1 MKQTIQLLLLM
12 TILLF
17 TIGCKEEQKTLP
29 IKYDKNTTT
38 LINIHGKT
46 DKRLR
51 LDFYV
56 SYRPKYFPKGKVSSE
71 CKEASLHPSTA
82 TKRRKVLHRS
92 GATIKNQDEYNVTF
106 PIFNKLVYDKCQST
120 PVGISVR
127 ITRLHEKDGLYA
139 RVPIYTDTPS
149 LIESGTRGSMSG
161 GGNMKGDYRVEALE
175 KTGDVS
181 EPPKYFRVK
190 DGARVACY
198 TTRYGPHHVYK
209 TRTKESLNFRCKL
222 PYKGNAEWRDVIED
236 DNIHLDIVVD
246 EEKNEYL
253 QMHARNNVTGK
264 KEPFQE
270 VKLNIFDKIKKL
282 IQGE

>member
-1 MKQTIQLLLLM
+1 MKQLLLLF
-12 TILLF
+12 TLLVF
-17 TIGCKEEQKTLP
+17 TVGCQEEEKTTP
-29 IKYDKNTTT
+29 VHYDKNTTT

-82 TKRRKVLHRS
+82 TKRRNVLHRS

-139 RVPIYTDTPS
+139 RIPIYTDTPS
-149 LIESGTRGSMSG
+149 LIGSGTRGSMSG
-161 GGNMKGDYRVEALE
+161 GGDMKGDYRVEALE

-190 DGARVACY
+190 DGATVRCF
-198 TTRYGPHHVYK
+198 TTRHGAHHVYK
-209 TRTKESLNFRCKL
+209 TRTKERLSYRCEL
-222 PYKGNAEWRDVIED
+222 PYKGNAEWREIIED
-236 DNIHLDIVVD
+236 DSISLDIIID
-246 EEKNEYL
+246 ENKSRFL

-270 VKLNIFDKIKKL
+270 VKLNIFDKIKQL

>member
-1 MKQTIQLLLLM
+1 MKDMIKLLLFFA
-12 TILLF
+12 LLVF
-17 TIGCKEEQKTLP
+17 TVGCQEEEKTTP
-29 IKYDKNTTT
+29 VHYDKNTTT

-120 PVGISVR
+120 PVGISVQ
-127 ITRLHEKDGLYA
+127 ITRLNEKDGLYA
-139 RVPIYTDTPS
+139 RVPIYTDTPLQTTEKS
-149 LIESGTRGSMSG
+149 MASG
-161 GGNMKGDYRVEALE
+161 NLKVAYRAEMLK

-190 DGARVACY
+190 DGARVECY
-198 TTRYGPHHVYK
+198 TKHYEKDVK
-209 TRTKESLNFRCKL
+209 SKEHIRFRCEL
-222 PYKGNAEWRDVIED
+222 PYKGNATWKEIIKD

-246 EEKNEYL
+246 NNKSYYYPTLFKMKNGNKG
-253 QMHARNNVTGK
+253 HT
-264 KEPFQE
+264 EPFQE
-270 VKLNIFDKIKKL
+270 VKLNIFDKIKQL

>member
-1 MKQTIQLLLLM
+1 M

-139 RVPIYTDTPS
+139 RVPIYTDTPLQTTGKS
-149 LIESGTRGSMSG
+149 MASG
-161 GGNMKGDYRVEALE
+161 NLKVAYRAEMLK

-209 TRTKESLNFRCKL
+209 TRTKESLSFRCKL

-253 QMHARNNVTGK
+253 QRYDRKKVIGK